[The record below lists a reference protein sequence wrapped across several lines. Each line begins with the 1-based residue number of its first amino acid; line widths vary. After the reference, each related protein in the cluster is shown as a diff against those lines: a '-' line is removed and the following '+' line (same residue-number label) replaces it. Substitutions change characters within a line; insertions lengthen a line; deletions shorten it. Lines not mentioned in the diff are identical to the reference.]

1 MKKTRLFGSLLA
13 LSLTVGVALT
23 GCGAGTEQQNA
34 NGAPASE
41 AAKEGGTL
49 IVARKA
55 DANNLD
61 PHFISNIPSANYIY
75 GKVYESLVAR
85 DKNAG
90 YKPALATEWK
100 QVDDL
105 TWEFKLREGVTFHDG
120 TPFNAEAVKKTF
132 ERALDPKVGSPR
144 ASNFAMIKEIKA
156 VDDKTV
162 QFILDYPFAPLL
174 SILASTEG
182 SIISPKAIAEG
193 ADTLARKPV
202 GTGPFK
208 FEDWIPGQEM
218 TLAKNENYWGEKPKV
233 DKVQYKV
240 VPEDTT
246 RIAMVEAGEAHIG
259 DQLPVTEVERAQ
271 ATPSMN
277 MVRAEGLGVE
287 YIGFNVTKKPFDDVR
302 VRQAVAHAI
311 EKEAIVKGV
320 YNNVGTEAVSSMSP
334 KVIGYNPNLEDYKYD
349 VNEAKSLLAAAGYAN
364 GFKTSIV
371 TDDRKERMNVAE
383 VIQSQ
388 LKGIGIDV
396 EIKVMEYGA
405 YLEYTDKGEHAM
417 FIGGWGNATGD
428 GDYNQYNVFH
438 SSSKGS
444 AGNIAFYNNPEVD
457 KLIEE
462 GRREKDEAKRNAI
475 YAKLQEIELKEV
487 PVIPIRTI
495 DHVSVTAKDVKGF
508 WLSPVGYLM
517 LDEVTIQ

>member
-13 LSLTVGVALT
+13 LTLTVGTLLT
-23 GCGAGTEQQNA
+23 GCGSSAEQSATSSNSA
-34 NGAPASE
+34 AEASK
-41 AAKEGGTL
+41 AGGTL

-75 GKVYESLVAR
+75 GKVYESLILR
-85 DKNAG
+85 DKNG
-90 YKPALATEWK
+90 EYKGALATEWK
-100 QVDDL
+100 QLDDL

-120 TPFNAEAVKKTF
+120 TPFTAEAVKKTF
-132 ERALDPKVGSPR
+132 ERILDPKVGSPR
-144 ASNFAMIKEIKA
+144 ASNFSMIKEIKA

-162 QFILDYPFAPLL
+162 QLVLDFPFAPLI
-174 SILASTEG
+174 SILASSEG
-182 SIISPKAIAEG
+182 SILSPKAISEH
-193 ADTLARKPV
+193 ADTLSKQPV

-208 FEDWIPGQEM
+208 FEAWIPGQEM
-218 TLAKNENYWGEKPKV
+218 TLAKNDGYWGEKPKV
-233 DKVQYKV
+233 DKVVYKV

-271 ATPSMN
+271 TSPDMT
-277 MVRAEGLGVE
+277 MVRAEGLGVD
-287 YIGFNVTKKPFDDVR
+287 YIGFNVLKKPFDDVR
-302 VRQAVAHAI
+302 VRQAVAHAV

-320 YNNVGTEAVSSMSP
+320 YNNVGNMAVSAMSP
-334 KVIGYNPNLEDYKYD
+334 KVIGYNPNLKDYTYD
-349 VNEAKSLLAAAGYAN
+349 VNAAKALLSEAGFPS
-364 GFKTSIV
+364 GFKTTIV

-388 LKGIGIDV
+388 LKGIGIEV
-396 EIKVMEYGA
+396 EVKVMEYGA
-405 YLEYTDKGEHAM
+405 YLEYTDKGEHDM

-438 SSSKGS
+438 SSSKGDS
-444 AGNIAFYNNPEVD
+444 GNLAFYDNPEVD

-462 GRREKDEAKRNAI
+462 GRREKDPQKRNVI

-487 PVIPIRTI
+487 PVLPIRTI
-495 DHVSVTAKDVKGF
+495 DHVSVTAKDVRGF

-517 LDEVTIQ
+517 LNDVTMQ

>member
-1 MKKTRLFGSLLA
+1 MKKARLFGSLLV
-13 LSLTVGVALT
+13 LTLTVGAVLT
-23 GCGAGTEQQNA
+23 GCGAGQDQAGSGT
-34 NGAPASE
+34 
-41 AAKEGGTL
+41 AATAESPKAGGTL

-85 DKNAG
+85 DKNSE

-105 TWEFKLREGVTFHDG
+105 TWEFKLRSGVTFHDG
-120 TPFNAEAVKKTF
+120 APFNAEAVKKTF
-132 ERALDPKVGSPR
+132 DRVLDPKVASPR
-144 ASNFAMIKEIKA
+144 ASNFSMIKEIKA
-156 VDDKTV
+156 VDEQTV
-162 QFILDYPFAPLL
+162 QFVLEYPFTPLL
-174 SILASTEG
+174 SILASSEG
-182 SIISPKAIAEG
+182 SILSPKAISEH
-193 ADTLARKPV
+193 ADTLSKQPV

-208 FEDWIPGQEM
+208 FESWTPGQEM
-218 TLAKNENYWGEKPKV
+218 TLVKNDSYWGEKPKV
-233 DKVQYKV
+233 DKVVYKV

-246 RIAMVEAGEAHIG
+246 RIAMVEAGEAHIA
-259 DQLPVTEVERAQ
+259 DQLTVTEVERAQ
-271 ATPSMN
+271 SSPNMT

-320 YNNVGTEAVSSMSP
+320 YNNVGTEAVSAMSS
-334 KVIGYNPNLEDYKYD
+334 KVIGYNPDLKDYAYD
-349 VNEAKSLLAAAGYAN
+349 VNEARKLLSDAGYPN
-364 GFKTSIV
+364 GFKTTIV

-396 EIKVMEYGA
+396 DIKVMEYGA
-405 YLEYTDKGEHAM
+405 YLEYTDKGEHDM

-444 AGNIAFYNNPEVD
+444 AGNLAFYNNPEVD
-457 KLIEE
+457 QLIEQ
-462 GRREKDEAKRNAI
+462 GRREKDAKKRKEI
-475 YAKLQEIELKEV
+475 YAKLQEIELNDA

-495 DHVSVTAKDVKGF
+495 DHVSVTSKDVRGF
-508 WLSPVGYLM
+508 WLNPVGYLM
-517 LDEVTIQ
+517 LDDVTIQ

>member
-1 MKKTRLFGSLLA
+1 
-13 LSLTVGVALT
+13 LTVGAALT

-34 NGAPASE
+34 NGAPAAE

-90 YKPALATEWK
+90 YKPALAAEWK

-208 FEDWIPGQEM
+208 FADWIPGQEM

-246 RIAMVEAGEAHIG
+246 
-259 DQLPVTEVERAQ
+259 D
-271 ATPSMN
+271 
-277 MVRAEGLGVE
+277 
-287 YIGFNVTKKPFDDVR
+287 
-302 VRQAVAHAI
+302 
-311 EKEAIVKGV
+311 
-320 YNNVGTEAVSSMSP
+320 
-334 KVIGYNPNLEDYKYD
+334 
-349 VNEAKSLLAAAGYAN
+349 
-364 GFKTSIV
+364 
-371 TDDRKERMNVAE
+371 
-383 VIQSQ
+383 
-388 LKGIGIDV
+388 
-396 EIKVMEYGA
+396 
-405 YLEYTDKGEHAM
+405 
-417 FIGGWGNATGD
+417 
-428 GDYNQYNVFH
+428 
-438 SSSKGS
+438 
-444 AGNIAFYNNPEVD
+444 
-457 KLIEE
+457 
-462 GRREKDEAKRNAI
+462 
-475 YAKLQEIELKEV
+475 
-487 PVIPIRTI
+487 
-495 DHVSVTAKDVKGF
+495 
-508 WLSPVGYLM
+508 
-517 LDEVTIQ
+517 